1 MKKIMKTVALTVV
14 AAIILSLFSISA
26 FASGSEATVE
36 LANVTFEED
45 GYQIDQEH
53 KWSKNWAA
61 QYGGNAE
68 VAADPT
74 NASNKVLKITTEAG
88 IKYNDGDK
96 IIPLTTAP
104 LYTLGITDNSSVKK
118 LNISYRIK
126 MVPYETG
133 ETSAKASWKWSDNF
147 GSVNLSGVAEGED
160 AVLSG
165 TARFMFDGN
174 DSSLD
179 TATTLRYYQYDK
191 DGNRSK
197 SLVPA
202 VVGGG
207 YDKSSIYNS
216 WALVNEYLD
225 LETNKYKFTITY
237 AEAKYESP
245 DGLYFDRKLANG
257 KIGTYDKITGINF
270 GILPSKGTG
279 ILLVDDIK
287 ITKVADL
294 TANLLSDKV
303 TPNSELAIK
312 FSNVIDASTVSAAD
326 FTVADSS
333 GSDVTST
340 HPVSVRTSGNTI
352 YVKIGSLAFGENY
365 KLTVSNAN
373 ISDIYVQKL
382 AVPLEFDIH
391 TDSRIVNYLPIAS
404 VDFEDESYVIGES
417 VAGKNNWSK
426 SLSMS
431 ADDTAVVATDPD
443 DSSNKVLKIY
453 ATAKKT
459 ASSTFQ
465 YSFDNDIKD
474 DSALLRVSYRMK
486 MPEAAADAPYR
497 WGYSARLGT
506 LNAVNQTTNTS
517 WNSFSHISFNA
528 HGKSLLSHYVNAS
541 LGQQNPE
548 FDITPVGGWIDV
560 TKYIDFSDNTQK
572 IELTKYYGNTLGKK
586 TLWSA
591 SYAGRAVTDDG
602 TNKYD
607 VANAILFSIDPQA
620 GEKCA
625 TGATLYVDNI
635 EISRVPKYYIADAG
649 MSLNEGKLSV
659 SAKIGRPGFAKT
671 DIDNSNSIIFAVI
684 NSDTGELVKAIVKSV
699 DYKTN
704 YTSYT
709 KGSGTEFVTNPNATA
724 KLIETDITA
733 EAENITGN
741 VYVKAMLWKDFSTIY
756 PLCAVYSAK

>member
-45 GYQIDQEH
+45 GYQIDAEH

-74 NASNKVLKITTEAG
+74 DASNKVLKITTVAG
-88 IKYNDGDK
+88 IKDINGDA
-96 IIPLTTAP
+96 ITTAP

-133 ETSAKASWKWSDNF
+133 ETSARAKWMWSDNF
-147 GSVNLSGVAEGED
+147 GSVNLSGVAGGED

-165 TARFMFDGN
+165 TAKFMFDGN
-174 DSSLD
+174 NSNSD
-179 TATTLRYYQYDK
+179 TYTTLRYYQYDK
-191 DGNRSK
+191 DGNRSN

-202 VVGGG
+202 
-207 YDKSSIYNS
+207 YNKDYAKNSIYNS

-237 AEAKYESP
+237 ADAEYKSP
-245 DGLYFDRKLANG
+245 DTLYFDRKATNG
-257 KIGTYDKITGINF
+257 KIGTYDRITGINF
-270 GILPSKGTG
+270 GILPYEGTG

-303 TPNSELAIK
+303 TPNSELAIR

-382 AVPLEFDIH
+382 ETPLEFNIH

-431 ADDTAVVATDPD
+431 ADDTAIVATDPD

-453 ATAKKT
+453 ATAKST

-486 MPEAAADAPYR
+486 MPEAAAAAPYK
-497 WGYSARLGT
+497 WDYSARLGT
-506 LNAVNQTTNTS
+506 LNAVNQVKNES

-528 HGKSLLSHYVNAS
+528 HDKSLLSHYINTD
-541 LGQQNPE
+541 LKQQNPE

-591 SYAGRAVTDDG
+591 SYAGKAVTDDG
-602 TNKYD
+602 KNKYD
-607 VANAILFSIDPQA
+607 VANAILFSIDPRSKD
-620 GEKCA
+620 GYA
-625 TGATLYVDNI
+625 TEATLYVDDI

-684 NSDTGELVKAIVKSV
+684 NSDTDELVKAIVKSV
-699 DYKTN
+699 DYKIN

-709 KGSGTEFVTNPNATA
+709 KGSGTDFVTNPKATA

-756 PLCAVYSAK
+756 PLCAAYSAK

>member
-45 GYQIDQEH
+45 GYQIDAEH
-53 KWSKNWAA
+53 KWSKNWVA

-74 NASNKVLKITTEAG
+74 DASNKVLKITTVAG
-88 IKYNDGDK
+88 IKDINGDA
-96 IIPLTTAP
+96 ITTAP

-133 ETSAKASWKWSDNF
+133 ETSARAKWMWSDNF
-147 GSVNLSGVAEGED
+147 GSVNLSGVAGGED

-165 TARFMFDGN
+165 TAKFMFDGN
-174 DSSLD
+174 NSNSD
-179 TATTLRYYQYDK
+179 TYTTLRYYQYDK
-191 DGNRSK
+191 DGNRSN

-202 VVGGG
+202 
-207 YDKSSIYNS
+207 YNKDYAKNSIYNS

-237 AEAKYESP
+237 ADAEYKSP
-245 DGLYFDRKLANG
+245 DTLYFDRKATNG
-257 KIGTYDKITGINF
+257 KIGTYDRITGINF
-270 GILPSKGTG
+270 GILPSEGTG

-312 FSNVIDASTVSAAD
+312 FSNVIDASTVSAED

-365 KLTVSNAN
+365 KLTVSNTN

-382 AVPLEFDIH
+382 ETPLEFNIH

-426 SLSMS
+426 SLNKSN
-431 ADDTAVVATDPD
+431 DDTAIVVTDPD
-443 DSSNKVLKIY
+443 DASNKVLKIY
-453 ATAKKT
+453 ATAKKS
-459 ASSTFQ
+459 ASSTFK

-486 MPEAAADAPYR
+486 MPEAAADAPYM
-497 WGYSARLGT
+497 WGYSARLGS
-506 LNAVNQTTNTS
+506 LNAVNQSKKNT
-517 WNSFSHISFNA
+517 WDSFSLISFNA
-528 HGKSLLSHYVNAS
+528 NTYSLLSHYAKVNPKLA
-541 LGQQNPE
+541 QECPE
-548 FDITPVGGWIDV
+548 NDITPVGGWIDV
-560 TKYIDFSDNTQK
+560 TKYIDFSNNTQK

-586 TLWSA
+586 TLWST
-591 SYAGRAVTDDG
+591 SYAGNVVTNDG

-620 GEKCA
+620 KDGYA
-625 TGATLYVDNI
+625 TEATLYVDDI

-699 DYKTN
+699 DYKIN

-709 KGSGTEFVTNPNATA
+709 KGSGTNFEPNPNATA

-756 PLCAVYSAK
+756 PLCAAYSAK